1 MRFKFEKVR
10 FDFIEITVF
19 IFIITKNINSIACFS
34 GYKIINTVCTLVEL
48 LSYTTLVLIIWRNSK
63 LYIKHK
69 YLIIFLTVLFGII
82 FLKSRTIVFI
92 VAALI
97 YFVSKDTYFEKITEM
112 IWKAYFLLILLSF
125 ALYFMGISNGGVS
138 RAYSAKRVA
147 PALGFTHAN
156 VGGYIFMM
164 MFFAKLA
171 TDIQKAYS
179 KKKERKTI
187 IKDSLFCIGN
197 LIIVFFVFKCRTVT
211 IVCLLTMILLSV
223 MIRINFNNRLLK
235 YVFCMAHPIM
245 LSLTYISAIVYPN
258 SITLFLD
265 KIITSRFFLLNYHLM
280 RNQIT
285 LFGSIVDYSI
295 YTLDNSYLS
304 FLLQYGLIPTLV
316 FVFASIITVC
326 KAWKNKDGYIIALLL
341 GFLMYGFT
349 ENGIFDIHVNF
360 TYLYLLVGNSPLKM
374 KFPKSFL
381 RRDNI

>member
-1 MRFKFEKVR
+1 
-10 FDFIEITVF
+10 
-19 IFIITKNINSIACFS
+19 
-34 GYKIINTVCTLVEL
+34 
-48 LSYTTLVLIIWRNSK
+48 
-63 LYIKHK
+63 
-69 YLIIFLTVLFGII
+69 
-82 FLKSRTIVFI
+82 
-92 VAALI
+92 
-97 YFVSKDTYFEKITEM
+97 
-112 IWKAYFLLILLSF
+112 
-125 ALYFMGISNGGVS
+125 
-138 RAYSAKRVA
+138 
-147 PALGFTHAN
+147 
-156 VGGYIFMM
+156 
-164 MFFAKLA
+164 
-171 TDIQKAYS
+171 
-179 KKKERKTI
+179 
-187 IKDSLFCIGN
+187 
-197 LIIVFFVFKCRTVT
+197 
-211 IVCLLTMILLSV
+211 
-223 MIRINFNNRLLK
+223 
-235 YVFCMAHPIM
+235 MAHPIM

-349 ENGIFDIHVNF
+349 ENGIFDIYVNF